1 MRNFVITIS
10 REYGSGGHDIGK
22 RLADRLGIPFYDRE
36 IVQLTAEKHA
46 VDAVRLREMEERSIL
61 PRWFGF
67 GPEPD
72 ADDRLFCCSH
82 APLLSWR
89 GSPVS
94 LLDDA
99 QTLYCKIIR
108 DVTTFSSMPG
118 SSSAGFKQRLEHMQ
132 QANGRYHKTND
143 PAQEVLKMDRRRA
156 AYYKYHT
163 GQEWG
168 KASNYHLS
176 VDSGTLGLRTVDL
189 LEQFVT
195 LVQPKGADEG
205 QI

>member
-1 MRNFVITIS
+1 MKDFVITIS

-22 RLADRLGIPFYDRE
+22 RLAQRLGIPFYDRE
-36 IVQLTAEKHA
+36 IVELTAEKHA
-46 VDAVRLREMEERSIL
+46 IDAVRLSEMEEQSKL

-72 ADDRLFCCSH
+72 ADDRLF
-82 APLLSWR
+82 LLQSR
-89 GSPVS
+89 TIVE
-94 LLDDA
+94 LA
-99 QTLYCKIIR
+99 QQPCVIVGRCADFVLQNH
-108 DVTTFSSMPG
+108 PG
-118 SSSAGFKQRLEHMQ
+118 RYSFFIYAGFKQRLAHMQ
-132 QANGRYHKTND
+132 QANGRYRKTED
-143 PAQEVLKMDRRRA
+143 PAREVLKMDRRRA

-195 LVQPKGADEG
+195 LVQLKGAEEE
-205 QI
+205 QM